1 MEASSFERAVYI
13 YTNLSSLDL
22 ERRAPKSATVRL
34 QAILHGRWGQR
45 AAASLASEVRGKAAT
60 SRSEERQSGRWGVGQ
75 ACECRSILDA
85 IATLIEAQR
94 PDLAMILVEQE
105 LNSQT

>member
-34 QAILHGRWGQR
+34 QAIL
-45 AAASLASEVRGKAAT
+45 L
-60 SRSEERQSGRWGVGQ
+60 GRWGVAQG
-75 ACECRSILDA
+75 CDCRSILDA
-85 IATLIEAQR
+85 IAMLIEGQR
-94 PDLAMILVEQE
+94 PDLAMVLIEQE